1 MVNYRQ
7 DNAPVEGEVGER
19 VALIAET
26 MQNSE
31 LLARRSAL
39 ATIPTTLTC
48 SVFTH
53 SVSLLTCPFNR
64 HTVLDNVCP
73 DLFIGQTLR

>member
-1 MVNYRQ
+1 MKGGRIAASVVNYRQ

-31 LLARRSAL
+31 LLARRSAV
-39 ATIPTTLTC
+39 ATIPTTLAPSTC
-48 SVFTH
+48 TLQCRSFRRCFYQG
-53 SVSLLTCPFNR
+53 VSPSMSF
-64 HTVLDNVCP
+64 
-73 DLFIGQTLR
+73 